1 MGRHIVQAAYRAY
14 GSYCL
19 HIWQE
24 RLKVNSAKSQI
35 IFSRAVQQERQQIL
49 DYLGFQ
55 EGSLPV
61 KYLGI
66 PLTSSR
72 LTIADCRPLI
82 DKVDARLAGWN
93 NQILSYAGWLQLI
106 KSVLTTL
113 HTYWASAFIL
123 PKGVLKTLEKKMR
136 FLWQGSAGSKREG
149 SLGISKPK
157 EEGGLGIRSLTT
169 TNQALMLKQL
179 WRITK

>member
-1 MGRHIVQAAYRAY
+1 MSPYLFVLVMEIWNLLLRFRIKEAADFQYHWKCKDIGLINLCFADDVLLFCKAHLPSIMVITDTLNEFAALS
-14 GSYCL
+14 G
-19 HIWQE
+19 
-24 RLKVNSAKSQI
+24 LKVNPAKSQI

-93 NQILSYAGWLQLI
+93 NQILSYAGRLQLI

-113 HTYWASAFIL
+113 HTYWLRLSSFLKAF
-123 PKGVLKTLEKKMR
+123 
-136 FLWQGSAGSKREG
+136 
-149 SLGISKPK
+149 
-157 EEGGLGIRSLTT
+157 
-169 TNQALMLKQL
+169 
-179 WRITK
+179 